1 VEMRGLGGRANLRPR
16 PGPPGVRDKGDTRR
30 ARVGVSIG
38 FTVCGAG
45 FATWAARVLS

>member
-1 VEMRGLGGRANLRPR
+1 VEMRGLGGRANIRPR
-16 PGPPGVRDKGDTRR
+16 PGPPSVRDKGDTRR

-38 FTVCGAG
+38 FTVCGAS